1 MKLGRPANTV
11 KTVHW
16 TLSLPEPLAAEL
28 ELLMLDP
35 MLGKPKVG
43 ARSELV
49 VSLIRQWIDTKK
61 LKPHAS
67 FDSQGAPY
75 LRNPLLFKARDQAS
89 FYSKSNQCT
98 CHINYN
104 PLLDNFSIS
113 DWFDNSTVETYHNGI
128 RRN

>member
-49 VSLIRQWIDTKK
+49 VSLIRQWIDSKK
-61 LKPHAS
+61 LRPQELAPS
-67 FDSQGAPY
+67 NLPY
-75 LRNPLLFKARDQAS
+75 LRNPQLFKARDKAS
-89 FYSKSNQCT
+89 AYSIEHQCT

-104 PLLDNFSIS
+104 PLFDSFSVS